1 MHIRALSIG
10 KERGVTHITKEEQNA
25 NISNENPDIR
35 AIRTIN
41 TTKTMNQSIKLD
53 LLKLKGAAV
62 VNLKGKTATKRCL
75 VIPIED
81 AQLFLGQK
89 GCYLNLTAIEM
100 QNSQYGNTHCV
111 KQSYD
116 RSVYDAMTEEERNAQ
131 PIIGSVR
138 PLMKQAPAIEASNIV
153 ANEDDLPF

>member
-10 KERGVTHITKEEQNA
+10 KERGVTHITEEKQNA
-25 NISNENPDIR
+25 NISNENPDNR

-100 QNSQYGNTHCV
+100 QNSQYGDT
-111 KQSYD
+111 
-116 RSVYDAMTEEERNAQ
+116 VYDAMTEEERNAQ
-131 PIIGSVR
+131 PIIGSVK
-138 PLMKQAPAIEASNIV
+138 PLIKQAPAIEASNIV